1 MAMLIR
7 VREQHTVRGDPTQE
21 QTYSK
26 WRTTGIFMVPDDY
39 DYAAQCSDTTNVEVI
54 AENVP
59 DDVELGLRDLPRL
72 PEDEEDR
79 CIITATIRC
88 NEMDKEDVLSSIKDW
103 YGGHNIGMSDL
114 KTAVREV

>member
-7 VREQHTVRGDPTQE
+7 VRELQVVSGDSTQE
-21 QTYSK
+21 TPYSK
-26 WRTTGIFMVPDDY
+26 FCTTGIFLVPDDY
-39 DYAAQCSDTTNVEVI
+39 DYAAQCCDSSNVEVI

-59 DDVELGLRDLPRL
+59 DNVEMGLRDLPRL
-72 PEDEEDR
+72 PEHEDDR

-114 KTAVREV
+114 KTAARVV